1 MLFKRTN
8 FYQKKSRDTNKKD
21 IFIQGH
27 VIFEQTQRLKAKNK
41 RFILFSSRLA
51 LYLRRY
57 TKRTLYNNGHHKR
70 NNQMG
75 CSNHLH

>member
-41 RFILFSSRLA
+41 RFYFVLLSACTIFA
-51 LYLRRY
+51 EIYK
-57 TKRTLYNNGHHKR
+57 THII
-70 NNQMG
+70 
-75 CSNHLH
+75 